1 MNHPIRPYSEEDFQH
16 PFDSESQVV
25 SSTECTGMI
34 PSAATE
40 KRRLILIILSTMS
53 RWKKIPTLKTSI
65 NTPNGNLMVFVTI
78 GGSRLVF
85 LRADCFLNDINDMQN
100 D

>member
-40 KRRLILIILSTMS
+40 EEEIDSYHSIYDVPLEEDSYPQNQHQYPKR
-53 RWKKIPTLKTSI
+53 
-65 NTPNGNLMVFVTI
+65 
-78 GGSRLVF
+78 
-85 LRADCFLNDINDMQN
+85 
-100 D
+100 